1 MAKKPRKKPPPTTEE
16 EARHDRWQH
25 GRRVSRDPARALTAD
40 IEKSGWTERRKR
52 ANWVAKAAH
61 MAMMAVAAL
70 DPRLR
75 PHAPAVLR
83 QLGWQRGASVLGC

>member
-52 ANWVAKAAH
+52 AN
-61 MAMMAVAAL
+61 
-70 DPRLR
+70 
-75 PHAPAVLR
+75 
-83 QLGWQRGASVLGC
+83 